1 MLLGVSLG
9 SGGGLTLTTGRAD
22 FEGSWDAGHPLIA
35 LGIVHVD

>member
-22 FEGSWDAGHPLIA
+22 FEGSWDAGHPFTAFRL
-35 LGIVHVD
+35 VHVD